1 MIRRMLASVTA
12 LGATAALTLPA
23 SAQSMMSGP
32 QPTGGPTLLYVW
44 GWILIAGIIIFVGGA
59 SLGVGGSGRK

>member
-1 MIRRMLASVTA
+1 MIRRMLASLTA
-12 LGATAALTLPA
+12 LGATTALSLPA
-23 SAQSMMSGP
+23 SAQGMSGP
-32 QPTGGPTLLYVW
+32 PPTGGPGLLYVW